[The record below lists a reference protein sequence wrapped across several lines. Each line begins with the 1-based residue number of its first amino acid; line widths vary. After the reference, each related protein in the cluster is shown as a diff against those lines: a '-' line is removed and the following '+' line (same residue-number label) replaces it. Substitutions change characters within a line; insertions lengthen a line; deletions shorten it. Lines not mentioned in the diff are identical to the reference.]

1 LLTKSLEDYLE
12 TIKILT
18 DAGRIVRVKEISKF
32 LRVTEPSVVNALNIL
47 KEKGYIEQEKYGHVE
62 LTELGDKEARKIL
75 KKHKIVF
82 GFLTNILNVSPK
94 VAQNDACRM
103 EHVISD
109 ETIEKILKFQGDY
122 KK

>member
-1 LLTKSLEDYLE
+1 MLTKSLEDYLE